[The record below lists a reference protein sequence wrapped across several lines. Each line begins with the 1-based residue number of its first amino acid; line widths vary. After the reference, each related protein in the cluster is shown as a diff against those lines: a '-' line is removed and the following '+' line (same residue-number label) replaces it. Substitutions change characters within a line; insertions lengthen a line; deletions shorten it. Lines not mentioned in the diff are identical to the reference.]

1 MKIAVSACLLGEK
14 VRFDGGHKQD
24 AFIMKQLSHYAS
36 FVPFCPEAKA
46 FGIPRPSIR
55 LVKEKCLEVISNK
68 DGRSLLTP
76 LEVAVSNELT
86 MLEKHSLTG
95 IILKSKSPSCGLGS
109 AKVYLPNG
117 QSIGKGNG
125 VMAQKLQ
132 DVYPY
137 LPIEE
142 EGRLQDPWLRENF
155 VMQLFA
161 YDRWMKLLETPVTMH
176 TLISFHTASKFLL
189 QAKNEQNY
197 RELGK
202 IVANHESRD
211 ITTCLSEYGTIYL
224 KTIAIK
230 SSIKKTRNVLE
241 HMAGF
246 LKKVLHVNEKEML
259 HQLIQEYAEGII
271 PLITPMSILLMLAKK
286 YDITYLLEQYFISPY
301 PKELALRSSIQNGRL
316 DI

>member
-36 FVPFCPEAKA
+36 FIPFCPEAKA

-55 LVKEKCLEVISNK
+55 LVEDNHMQVISNK
-68 DGRSLLTP
+68 DGRSLSAP
-76 LEVAVSNELT
+76 LEAAVGSELA

-117 QSIGKGNG
+117 QSSGKSNG

-132 DVYPY
+132 EVYPY

-155 VMQLFA
+155 VMQIFA
-161 YDRWMKLLETPVTMH
+161 YDRWIKLLERSVSMH
-176 TLISFHTASKFLL
+176 GLISFHTASKFLL
-189 QAKNEQNY
+189 QAKDEQNY
-197 RELGK
+197 RALGK
-202 IVANHESRD
+202 IVANHEND
-211 ITTCLSEYGTIYL
+211 DLTTCLNKYGALYL
-224 KTIAIK
+224 QTIAIK

-259 HQLIQEYAEGII
+259 HQLIQEYVEGII
-271 PLITPMSILLMLAKK
+271 PLITPMSMLLMLAKK
-286 YDITYLLEQYFISPY
+286 YDSAYLLEQYFITPY
-301 PKELALRSSIQNGRL
+301 PKELALRSSIQSSR
-316 DI
+316 